1 MKNVNKG
8 FSAEEDFGGGDDA
21 QKAAEESYSR
31 VQDTKEDMEAA
42 AQQMADS
49 APKTADDVY
58 NDNRFNTAYRTKQKI
73 KDKRAESSSEG
84 EEIKGGPLKIDFDK
98 YQAFV
103 DKTTSGP
110 SKDFDAL
117 IQRYRDLKKAGCN
130 IERLDTAASGLVA
143 EAGEFMEIVKKL
155 KFQGKPWEAATEEHL
170 IRELGDVMWYAMN
183 AAIAL
188 GVRLDEVIYINVLK
202 LAARYPGEKF
212 SEYYSENRKQGD
224 L

>member
-1 MKNVNKG
+1 MENVNKG
-8 FSAEEDFGGGDDA
+8 FAAGEFGGGEDA
-21 QKAAEESYSR
+21 QKAAEELHNR
-31 VQDTKEDMEAA
+31 AQDTKEDMAEAA
-42 AQQMADS
+42 KKMAAD
-49 APKTADDVY
+49 APQNADDIL
-58 NDNRFNTAYRTKQKI
+58 NDNRFNSAYRTKQKI
-73 KDKRAESSSEG
+73 KDKKANAEKEA
-84 EEIKGGPLKIDFDK
+84 EEQVKAGPLKIDFDK

-110 SKDFDAL
+110 SKDFEAL
-117 IQRYRDLKKAGCN
+117 LLRYKELKQAGCD

-183 AAIAL
+183 AAISL